1 MSCGVAEA
9 ENQHFILCEK
19 NHEIRN
25 FLPAVCGLGRTA
37 VPEPDLS
44 SKKMYIEFQTF
55 HSHIMYSIN

>member
-44 SKKMYIEFQTF
+44 SKKMY
-55 HSHIMYSIN
+55 